1 MDKDKETGG
10 QDELREIVAT
20 LQSVQKAQKRQ
31 RMELLIGL
39 LAMFVLLVIWAQWP
53 AFCLPAQWLS
63 LWRPCW

>member
-1 MDKDKETGG
+1 MNKEETG

-39 LAMFVLLVIWAQWP
+39 LAMFVLLAIWAQLP
-53 AFCLPAQWLS
+53 AFCLLVDFLL
-63 LWRPCW
+63 LWRPW

>member
-1 MDKDKETGG
+1 MNKEETG

-39 LAMFVLLVIWAQWP
+39 LAMFVLLAIWAQ
-53 AFCLPAQWLS
+53 LPAICLVVQWMS
-63 LWRPCW
+63 LWSPW

>member
-20 LQSVQKAQKRQ
+20 LQSVQKAQHRQ

-39 LAMFVLLVIWAQWP
+39 LAMFVLLAIWAQWP
-53 AFCLPAQWLS
+53 AFCLLVEWMWL
-63 LWRPCW
+63 LRPW